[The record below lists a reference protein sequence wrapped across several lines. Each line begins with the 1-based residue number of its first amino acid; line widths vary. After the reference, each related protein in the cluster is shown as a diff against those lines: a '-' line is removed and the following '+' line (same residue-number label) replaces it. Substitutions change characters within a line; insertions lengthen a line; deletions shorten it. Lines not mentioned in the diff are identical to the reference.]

1 MNGTFFS
8 VSGLDPHDSADIAF
22 VWCRPH
28 GQDGRILVGSGHV
41 VPAAS
46 NPPPG
51 IQAGQ
56 FCVVFPLPND
66 CSADSIVVTGDR
78 DGKVVLSDIT
88 IKLCSP
94 SVGYRPAA
102 ISASAAPA
110 A

>member
-46 NPPPG
+46 NPPPWHPG
-51 IQAGQ
+51 G
-56 FCVVFPLPND
+56 
-66 CSADSIVVTGDR
+66 T
-78 DGKVVLSDIT
+78 VL
-88 IKLCSP
+88 
-94 SVGYRPAA
+94 RRFPAA
-102 ISASAAPA
+102 ERLLRRQYRRYWRSGWQSRFV
-110 A
+110 